1 MLDKTDNMHSVVFFI
16 TVRYDESM
24 ANPNQKRYNTIAN
37 QWHKTRT
44 NHSINQCIVD
54 IVPLIKPQGHILDV
68 GCGTG
73 YPIAAYLIDQGFTVT
88 GIDVSEGMLAY
99 STQLALPRATF
110 LHADIQSWQSSL
122 TYDAI
127 IAFDSLFH
135 LPITS
140 QVPVLTKLCKWLNPG
155 GVLLFTHGKKTGEIT
170 GEMFGT
176 LFSYSSLDQ
185 NDYQNLLSSHGL
197 SLLRIDAPYQHPST
211 GSRDLLMVA
220 RK

>member
-1 MLDKTDNMHSVVFFI
+1 VLFPNGFKYVLKVM
-16 TVRYDESM
+16 VR
-24 ANPNQKRYNTIAN
+24 
-37 QWHKTRT
+37 
-44 NHSINQCIVD
+44 
-54 IVPLIKPQGHILDV
+54 LILH
-68 GCGTG
+68 
-73 YPIAAYLIDQGFTVT
+73 
-88 GIDVSEGMLAY
+88 Y
-99 STQLALPRATF
+99 SNSFNCDYQATF

-135 LPITS
+135 LRMTS

-170 GEMFGT
+170 GKMFGI

-185 NDYQNLLSSHGL
+185 SDYQNLLHSQGL
-197 SLLRIDAPYQHPST
+197 LLLRVEAPYQHPST
-211 GSRDLLMVA
+211 ESRDLLMVA